1 MTESRKFIYYSLGL
15 YLIYSAILYALG
27 FFSIGFLSDDYR
39 NIYGALNSTLYQKL
53 TGELPFINSFLIRPF
68 YYLSLEK
75 SVNISSWL
83 GFAIDNF
90 VWFRFQN
97 LVLLLFIAFISGL
110 TVYYLTKRSSVSIV
124 CSAAILLF
132 PNNINNICW
141 MAARVDLICCFF
153 YVATVLLFLLYCD
166 YGKKMFFVL
175 SIITFLLALLTKELA
190 ITLPVTVLLIGYFRN
205 GKEGLKRHSF
215 LIITLAVILILYF
228 VFRLLI
234 FGNSI
239 TEITTL
245 YQSFPLG
252 NAPGVIAR
260 ALIALSI
267 PLDFISLNYQ
277 LRNDNKL
284 IILYLLILYGSGFY
298 LLWSSVKSDMY
309 KILGHLTALFFVL
322 IAPYAIVGYIRPQM
336 ILLPFV
342 ILSIYVLY
350 IYSQQRMLSLKLKKG
365 VLRVSFAAAMIF
377 WCYWSA
383 GTVNDWNISYEK
395 ARINADKLIKT
406 EHDPSK
412 KMILIGNPGR
422 FRQAFMFDHMTGA
435 YNFWKYKQFT
445 IKDTIYDII
454 QTAAFQ
460 ESSIGAKLECKVLS
474 ANEFEI
480 KTNAPK
486 HFFYIEG
493 YNIEKLRM
501 GFKNSDISVE
511 FTEFNNVDKP
521 IKFKLVILTQ
531 NVECFLAEDL
541 GFRKIY

>member
-15 YLIYSAILYALG
+15 YFLYSVILYILG

-39 NIYGALNSTLYQKL
+39 NIYGALNSTLNQKF
-53 TGELPFINSFLIRPF
+53 TGELPFTNSFLIRPF

-75 SVNISSWL
+75 SVNISNWL

-90 VWFRFQN
+90 VWFRIQN
-97 LVLLLFIAFISGL
+97 LVIMLFIAFISGL

-153 YVATVLLFLLYCD
+153 YVATVLLFLLYHD
-166 YGKKMFFVL
+166 SGKKLFFVL
-175 SIITFLLALLTKELA
+175 SLITFMLALLTKELA
-190 ITLPVTVLLIGYFRN
+190 ITLPIIVLLIGYFRY
-205 GKEGLKRHSF
+205 GKAGLKPSSY
-215 LIITLAVILILYF
+215 LVISLVVILILYF
-228 VFRLLI
+228 VYRI
-234 FGNSI
+234 IIIGNNF

-260 ALIALSI
+260 ALIAISI

-298 LLWSSVKSDMY
+298 LLWIAVKSDIY
-309 KILGHLTALFFVL
+309 KILGQLAALFFVL

-342 ILSIYVLY
+342 IISIYVLY
-350 IYSQQRMLSLKLKKG
+350 LYSQQRLLSLKLKKG
-365 VLRVSFAAAMIF
+365 VLKVSFALAMVF

-383 GTVNDWNISYEK
+383 ETVNDWHTSYEK
-395 ARINADKLIKT
+395 SKINVNNLINT
-406 EHDPSK
+406 EHNPSK
-412 KMILIGNPGR
+412 TMILIGNPGR
-422 FRQAFMFDHMTGA
+422 FRQTFMFDHMTGA

-445 IKDTIYDII
+445 IKDTINDII

-460 ESSIGAKLECKVLS
+460 ESSIGAKLECKVIS
-474 ANEFEI
+474 SNEFEI

-493 YNIEKLRM
+493 YNSEKIRM
-501 GFKNSDISVE
+501 GFKNSDISVT

-521 IKFKLVILTQ
+521 IKFKLVILSQ
-531 NVECFLAEDL
+531 NVECLLAEDL